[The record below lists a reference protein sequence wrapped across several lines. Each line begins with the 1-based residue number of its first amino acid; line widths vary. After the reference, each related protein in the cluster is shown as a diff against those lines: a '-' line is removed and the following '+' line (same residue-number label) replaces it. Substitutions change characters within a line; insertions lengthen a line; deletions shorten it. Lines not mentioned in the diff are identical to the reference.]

1 MNQGPFQRAQRAFV
15 KQILVLFV
23 IILVSIPKVYGDDD
37 DWIDGI
43 TYRYKSQATT
53 IDIDYNRPF
62 HNDEDDSLSIVGNSG
77 GVTDLPE
84 HLQGDPIESAAFP
97 VTLEFKE
104 KLMTSWSFRSAY
116 LDWTFN
122 EKYEDLL
129 PNSSSG
135 ELINASETSDSLVQY
150 LRQPA
155 KTRKILTDNFFNS
168 SDKEFTDANPNWAL
182 SADVKYSTIM
192 IGYFIGVFYP
202 AYNGTHRWFKLGLGI
217 GVFAAQLQI
226 DYNLCSAY
234 ILTSSKDADGRA
246 SDKKQ
251 ARCADKKNI
260 DRLNTNGVGSAQIS
274 SLTLWE
280 RKTNDSIW
288 RLISFEQGTTNLNL
302 DKNSEKGAFGLEK
315 HDSYFV
321 PSLRLQ
327 SLTVVSYTSL
337 F

>member
-1 MNQGPFQRAQRAFV
+1 MTKGPIQPTQRVFV
-15 KQILVLFV
+15 KQSIVLFTF
-23 IILVSIPKVYGDDD
+23 ILALVPNVNADDD

-43 TYRYKSQATT
+43 TYRYKSQGTT
-53 IDIDYNRPF
+53 IDINYNRPF
-62 HNDEDDSLSIVGNSG
+62 HNDEDESLSIVGNSG

-122 EKYEDLL
+122 ENYENLI
-129 PNSSSG
+129 PNSSSA
-135 ELINASETSDSLVQY
+135 EIINASDTSDSLVQY

-192 IGYFIGVFYP
+192 IGYFVGVFYP

-234 ILTSSKDADGRA
+234 ILTSSKDDDGEV

-260 DRLNTNGVGSAQIS
+260 DRLNTNGVGYAQIGS
-274 SLTLWE
+274 ITLWE

-288 RLISFEQGTTNLNL
+288 RLMGFEQGATNLSL
-302 DKNSEKGAFGLEK
+302 DENSEKGAFGLEN

-321 PSLRLQ
+321 PSLKLQ